1 MKKLQK
7 KLKKY
12 NCEKCDYHSS
22 DKNDYQRH
30 LRTRKHKMDNMDNNR
45 ITKKTAHQCMVCGRT
60 YKYRSGLSKHKRK
73 CSPRDDVGS
82 ARVDQGPDAS
92 IPVVDGEKESLKKE
106 VVQLRQM
113 MQDVIKA
120 QAAANTN
127 FHDTLNRMIPKVG
140 NTTNNKLSINVF
152 LNEKCKHAMNITDFV
167 DKLTVSLEDLM
178 YTRDHG
184 FVKGIS
190 NIFVKQLQDM
200 KPTERPIHCSDKKRL
215 QFYIKDE
222 DKWERDSGNT
232 KLDKTIEDVTIKQI
246 KQIKIWE
253 KEHPN
258 YLTDEK
264 LLMEWHTM
272 IHNVMGG
279 DEDEARAKNKG
290 SIKREIGQTVEVKDE
305 LIEG

>member
-1 MKKLQK
+1 
-7 KLKKY
+7 
-12 NCEKCDYHSS
+12 
-22 DKNDYQRH
+22 
-30 LRTRKHKMDNMDNNR
+30 
-45 ITKKTAHQCMVCGRT
+45 MVCGRT

-82 ARVDQGPDAS
+82 SRVDPCPDAS